1 MRDKKQVNPM
11 STKIHPTAVIAPGA
25 ELGSDVSIG
34 PYAVIGSGVRIGD
47 GTVVGPHV
55 VIDGVTTIGRENRF
69 LGQANI
75 GGVPQDLSYEDEPT
89 QLVIGERNTVRE
101 FVTINR
107 GTVKGGG
114 VTRVGSG
121 CLFMAC
127 SHVAHDCEIEDGVQ
141 LGNNVLLAGHVAVGR
156 NAIVNGA
163 AAAHQFVTIGRNAYV
178 GGLTRVIQDVPPF
191 MILEGNPA
199 RVRKLNVIGLDRAG
213 LPQEEIQ
220 ELRLAFRRLFR
231 AEVSRSRVLA
241 ELEHEFKGAL
251 VRELLQSLRNTELGL
266 KGRYRETLRDGF
278 RRAGEELLL
287 RAMGDR

>member
-1 MRDKKQVNPM
+1 MT
-11 STKIHPTAVIAPGA
+11 TKIHSTAVIAYGA
-25 ELGSDVSIG
+25 ELGFDVTIG
-34 PYAVIGSGVRIGD
+34 PYSVIGAHVRIGD
-47 GTVVGPHV
+47 GTMVGPQV

-75 GGVPQDLSYEDEPT
+75 GGAPQDLSYEDEPT
-89 QLVIGERNTVRE
+89 QLCLGDRNTVRE

-107 GTVKGGG
+107 GTIKGGG

-127 SHVAHDCEIEDGVQ
+127 SHVAHDCEIGDGVQ
-141 LGNNVLLAGHVAVGR
+141 LGNNVLLAGHVAVGQ

-191 MILEGNPA
+191 VILEGHPA
-199 RVRKLNVIGLDRAG
+199 RVRKLNVIGLERAG
-213 LPQEEIQ
+213 LPADEIH

-231 AEVSRSRVLA
+231 GEETRSRVLTKA
-241 ELEHEFKGAL
+241 EQEFKGTL
-251 VRELLQSLRNTELGL
+251 VSELILSLRNTELGL
-266 KGRYRETLRDGF
+266 KGRYRETLRDAF

-287 RAMGDR
+287 RASGAP

>member
-1 MRDKKQVNPM
+1 MV
-11 STKIHPTAVIAPGA
+11 SKIHPTAVIAEGA
-25 ELGSDVSIG
+25 ELGPDVTIG
-34 PYAVIGSGVRIGD
+34 PYSVIGARVKIGE
-47 GTVVGPHV
+47 GSVIGPQV

-75 GGVPQDLSYEDEPT
+75 GGAPQDLSYEDEPT
-89 QLVIGERNTVRE
+89 ELEIGDRNTVRE

-107 GTVKGGG
+107 GTIKGGG

-127 SHVAHDCEIEDGVQ
+127 SHVAHDCQIGDGVQ

-191 MILEGNPA
+191 MILEGHPA
-199 RVRKLNVIGLDRAG
+199 RVRKLNVIGLERAG
-213 LPQEEIQ
+213 LPAEEIH

-231 AEVSRSRVLA
+231 ADETRSRVLA
-241 ELEHEFKGAL
+241 QADTEFKGAL
-251 VRELLQSLRNTELGL
+251 VAELVQSLRNTELGL
-266 KGRYRETLRDGF
+266 KGRYRETLRDEF
-278 RRAGEELLL
+278 RRAGEQLLL
-287 RAMGDR
+287 RASGAT

>member
-1 MRDKKQVNPM
+1 MT
-11 STKIHPTAVIAPGA
+11 TKIHTTAVIADGA
-25 ELGSDVSIG
+25 ELGLDVTIG
-34 PYAVIGSGVRIGD
+34 PYSVIGAHVRIGD
-47 GTVVGPHV
+47 GTLVGPQV

-75 GGVPQDLSYEDEPT
+75 GGAPQDLSYEDEPT
-89 QLVIGERNTVRE
+89 QLCLGDRNTVRE

-107 GTVKGGG
+107 GTIKGGG

-127 SHVAHDCEIEDGVQ
+127 SHVAHDCEIGDGVQ

-191 MILEGNPA
+191 VILEGHPA
-199 RVRKLNVIGLDRAG
+199 RVRKLNVIGLERAG
-213 LPQEEIQ
+213 LQAEEIL

-231 AEVSRSRVLA
+231 GEETRSRVLA
-241 ELEHEFKGAL
+241 KVEQEFKGT
-251 VRELLQSLRNTELGL
+251 VVSELIQSLRNTELGL
-266 KGRYRETLRDGF
+266 KGRYRETLRDAF
-278 RRAGEELLL
+278 RRAGEELLQ
-287 RAMGDR
+287 RASGAS

>member
-1 MRDKKQVNPM
+1 M
-11 STKIHPTAVIAPGA
+11 TAKIHPTAVIAKGA
-25 ELGSDVSIG
+25 ELGRDVNIG
-34 PYAVIGSGVRIGD
+34 PYSVIGPRVKIGD
-47 GTVVGPHV
+47 GTFVGPQV

-75 GGVPQDLSYEDEPT
+75 GGAPQDLSYEDEPT
-89 QLVIGERNTVRE
+89 ELEIGDKNTVRE

-107 GTVKGGG
+107 GTIKGGG

-127 SHVAHDCEIEDGVQ
+127 SHVAHDCEIGDGVQ
-141 LGNNVLLAGHVAVGR
+141 LGNNVLLAGHVAVGP

-191 MILEGNPA
+191 MILEGHPA
-199 RVRKLNVIGLDRAG
+199 RVRKVNVIGLERAG
-213 LPQEEIQ
+213 LPPEEIH

-231 AEVSRSRVLA
+231 AEETRKHALSK
-241 ELEHEFKGAL
+241 LEQEFKGAL

-266 KGRYRETLRDGF
+266 KGRYRETLRTEF
-278 RRAGEELLL
+278 RKRGEQLLL
-287 RAMGDR
+287 RTSGAS

>member
-1 MRDKKQVNPM
+1 M
-11 STKIHPTAVIAPGA
+11 TAKIHPTAVIAPGA
-25 ELGSDVSIG
+25 ELGADVTIG
-34 PYAVIGSGVRIGD
+34 PYSVIGPNVKIGD
-47 GTVVGPHV
+47 GTLIGPQV
-55 VIDGVTTIGRENRF
+55 VIDGVTSIGSDNRF

-75 GGVPQDLSYEDEPT
+75 GGAPQDLSYEDEPT
-89 QLVIGERNTVRE
+89 QLVIGHRNTVRE

-107 GTVKGGG
+107 GTIKGGG

-191 MILEGNPA
+191 MILEGHPA
-199 RVRKLNVIGLDRAG
+199 RVRKLNVIGLERAG
-213 LPQEEIQ
+213 LPAEEIQ

-231 AEVSRSRVLA
+231 AEETRSRVLA
-241 ELEHEFKGAL
+241 QAQHEFKGVLAT
-251 VRELLQSLRNTELGL
+251 ELLQALRNTELGL
-266 KGRYRETLRDGF
+266 KGRYRETLREQF
-278 RRAGEELLL
+278 RLAGEDLLV
-287 RAMGDR
+287 RAAEGA

>member
-1 MRDKKQVNPM
+1 M
-11 STKIHPTAVIAPGA
+11 STKIHPTAVIADGA
-25 ELGSDVSIG
+25 ELGLDVAIG
-34 PYAVIGSGVRIGD
+34 PYSVIGPHVKIGE
-47 GTVVGPHV
+47 GTVVGPQV

-75 GGVPQDLSYEDEPT
+75 GGAPQDLSYEDEPT
-89 QLVIGERNTVRE
+89 QLWIGDRNTVRE

-107 GTVKGGG
+107 GTIKGGG
-114 VTRVGSG
+114 VTRVGDG

-127 SHVAHDCEIEDGVQ
+127 SHVAHDCLIEDGVQ
-141 LGNNVLLAGHVAVGR
+141 LGNNVLLAGHVAVGK

-191 MILEGNPA
+191 MILEGHPA
-199 RVRKLNVIGLDRAG
+199 RVRKVNVIGLERAG
-213 LPQEEIQ
+213 VPVQEIQ

-231 AEVSRSRVLA
+231 ADETRSRVLA
-241 ELEHEFKGAL
+241 RAEQEFRGGL
-251 VRELLQSLRNTELGL
+251 VRELLQALRNTELGL
-266 KGRYRETLRDGF
+266 KGRFRETLREEF

-287 RAMGDR
+287 RSTVAR

>member
-1 MRDKKQVNPM
+1 M
-11 STKIHPTAVIAPGA
+11 STKIHPTAVIAAGA
-25 ELGSDVSIG
+25 ELGSDVTIG
-34 PYAVIGSGVRIGD
+34 PYSVIGAAVKIGD
-47 GTVVGPHV
+47 NTVVGPQV
-55 VIDGVTTIGRENRF
+55 VIDGVTSIGRENRF

-75 GGVPQDLSYEDEPT
+75 GGAPQDLSYEDEPT
-89 QLVIGERNTVRE
+89 QLVLGDRNTVRE

-107 GTVKGGG
+107 GTIKGGG

-127 SHVAHDCEIEDGVQ
+127 SHVAHDCEIDDGVQ

-191 MILEGNPA
+191 MILEGHPA
-199 RVRKLNVIGLDRAG
+199 RVRKLNVIGLERAG
-213 LPQEEIQ
+213 LPEAEIQ
-220 ELRLAFRRLFR
+220 ELRAVFRRLFR
-231 AEVSRSRVLA
+231 ADESRSRVLGQL
-241 ELEHEFKGAL
+241 ELEFKGAL
-251 VRELLQSLRNTELGL
+251 VRELFLSLRQAELGL
-266 KGRYRETLRDGF
+266 KGRFRETRRDEF

-287 RAMGDR
+287 RATGAR